1 MIGNGLGSN
10 CLLEQMVTGFAVLNV
25 AVVLEGKNQQMA
37 CVVGTMQVFEP
48 ENNLIYFHCSQLYFH
63 LDL

>member
-1 MIGNGLGSN
+1 MA
-10 CLLEQMVTGFAVLNV
+10 TGFAVLNV